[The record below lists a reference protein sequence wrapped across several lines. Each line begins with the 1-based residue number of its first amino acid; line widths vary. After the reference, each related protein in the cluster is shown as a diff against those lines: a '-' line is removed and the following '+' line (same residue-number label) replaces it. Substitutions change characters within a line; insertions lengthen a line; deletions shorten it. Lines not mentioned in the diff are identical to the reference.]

1 MRTQN
6 EKIGLSRLSFCF
18 YRMLQDITNRK
29 FDYALTIQASR
40 KEKKLTTTDLAPH
53 NFCWPMP
60 E

>member
-1 MRTQN
+1 
-6 EKIGLSRLSFCF
+6 
-18 YRMLQDITNRK
+18 MLQDITNRK